1 MIPALT
7 FLVVKTEGLEEF
19 SRCGE
24 ILHDSA
30 KQKIGALNKIKDA
43 KTILPRLRSM
53 LMSSDGKRL
62 SSAARPQVQSATP
75 IQVQS
80 MSSRRNDTLAA
91 VSPAKSAP
99 ASVAPPQPAPAPA
112 PRSLNAASSVGG
124 DESIRTPHK
133 ATKPEESPDSLIRPS
148 TRKRKNPMSVDLM
161 QEGYVGQRVAKYFD
175 KVLFRGH
182 VSSYFSSDQMDS
194 KKEAWQVLY
203 EDGDSEDVYEAQ
215 LCKMIALYK
224 RTA

>member
-19 SRCGE
+19 STCGE

-30 KQKIGALNKIKDA
+30 KQTIRALNKMKDA
-43 KTILPRLRSM
+43 KTILPRLRSI
-53 LMSSDGKRL
+53 LMNGDGKR
-62 SSAARPQVQSATP
+62 SSSVARPPATS
-75 IQVQS
+75 IQFHS
-80 MSSRRNDTLAA
+80 MLNRRNDTLAA
-91 VSPAKSAP
+91 LSPAKSAP
-99 ASVAPPQPAPAPA
+99 ASVAPPQPAPAP
-112 PRSLNAASSVGG
+112 RSLNAASSVSG
-124 DESIRTPHK
+124 DEFIRTPHK
-133 ATKPEESPDSLIRPS
+133 ATAKAEESLDSQIRPS

-182 VSSYFSSDQMDS
+182 VSSYFSSDEMDS

-203 EDGDSEDVYEAQ
+203 EDGDSEDVYEGQ
-215 LCKMIALYK
+215 LRKMIALHK
-224 RTA
+224 KTA

>member
-1 MIPALT
+1 M
-7 FLVVKTEGLEEF
+7 VVETEGLDEF
-19 SRCGE
+19 STFGE
-24 ILHDSA
+24 ILHGTA

-43 KTILPRLRSM
+43 KTILPRLCSM
-53 LMSSDGKRL
+53 LMNSDGKRS
-62 SSAARPQVQSATP
+62 SSAAGPQVESATP
-75 IQVQS
+75 LQVQT
-80 MSSRRNDTLAA
+80 MSIRRND
-91 VSPAKSAP
+91 AP
-99 ASVAPPQPAPAPA
+99 ASASPAILAPARVPPPHTAPA
-112 PRSLNAASSVGG
+112 PRSNMAASSVGG
-124 DESIRTPHK
+124 DESIKTPHK
-133 ATKPEESPDSLIRPS
+133 ATAKPEESPDSQIRPS

-182 VSSYFSSDQMDS
+182 VSSYFSSDKMDS

-215 LCKMIALYK
+215 LRKMIALYK

>member
-1 MIPALT
+1 
-7 FLVVKTEGLEEF
+7 LVVETEGLEEF
-19 SRCGE
+19 STLGE

-30 KQKIGALNKIKDA
+30 KQTIRALNKMKDA

-53 LMSSDGKRL
+53 LMNGDGKRS
-62 SSAARPQVQSATP
+62 SSAARPQLQSATS
-75 IQVQS
+75 IQFQS
-80 MSSRRNDTLAA
+80 MSSRRNDTLA
-91 VSPAKSAP
+91 SPAKSAP
-99 ASVAPPQPAPAPA
+99 ASVAPPQPAPAP
-112 PRSLNAASSVGG
+112 RSLIAASSVGG
-124 DESIRTPHK
+124 DEFIRTPHK
-133 ATKPEESPDSLIRPS
+133 ATAKPEESLDSQIRPP

-175 KVLFRGH
+175 EVLFRGH
-182 VSSYFSSDQMDS
+182 VSSYFSSDKMDS

-215 LCKMIALYK
+215 LRKMIALYK